1 MKNHSPRF
9 LALVAEAKSRIQEIS
24 PADAARRQAAG
35 ALLIDVRDAEEF
47 AQDHAVGAIGMS
59 KGTVEMIIEKAVPD
73 TSAEIICYCGGGYRS
88 ALVVDNL
95 QRMGYSNVRS
105 QTGGIRAW
113 REQGLPTTSNQ

>member
-9 LALVAEAKSRIQEIS
+9 LALVAEAKTRIQEIS

-35 ALLIDVRDAEEF
+35 AVLIDVRDSEEF
-47 AQDHAVGAIGMS
+47 AQGHAVGAIGMS
-59 KGTVEMIIEKAVPD
+59 KGTVEMNIEKAVPD

-95 QRMGYSNVRS
+95 QKMGYSNVRS
-105 QTGGIRAW
+105 QA
-113 REQGLPTTSNQ
+113 